1 MQLEGR
7 EVCVPAFQSMPAEAF
22 YAMCDPIC
30 DAGFERCYNPSTK
43 VWDRQLMDKE
53 WRGTAEFY
61 PTEDLTSTAICLIGA
76 SRAGVDLARWGI
88 DPAETLQ
95 AMVQLQR
102 DRDYPGGFGLTAW
115 ANAVWSGVSVAQL
128 ARKTGVALT
137 RVDKLIGTLTTM
149 ETSWLLSGLCHEYAR
164 FEEPGVKDMV
174 DTVARE
180 LVEVR
185 FVPET
190 RIVSHAGDAPGLTHG
205 LRRWIANFADQIYTV
220 QSLSF
225 ASMVTG
231 NESYKD
237 IAAQL
242 AGTMVE
248 LQGDKGQWWWHYDAK
263 RGGSPQPYSVYSVH
277 QHGMAPMALRAL
289 QAAGGPAFEEAI
301 VMSRSWLDDNELSAE
316 MVDTA
321 TPTLWRSLDMDQNK
335 LEDGFK
341 KAQSLLGI
349 AGDKSKDAPPKLMVN
364 HECRP
369 YEYAWC
375 AYAGAIERGREKGP
389 HLV

>member
-1 MQLEGR
+1 MATFKTMSVE
-7 EVCVPAFQSMPAEAF
+7 EF
-22 YAMCDPIC
+22 YGLCDPIC
-30 DAGFERCYNPSTK
+30 EAGLQQSYNPHTK
-43 VWDRQLMDKE
+43 VWDRQLMDKK

-61 PTEDLTSTAICLIGA
+61 PTEDLTSTAICLVGA
-76 SRAGVDLARWGI
+76 TRAGIDLAKLGI
-88 DPAETLQ
+88 DTAETLQ
-95 AMVQLQR
+95 AMIQLQR
-102 DRDYPGGFGLTAW
+102 DREYPGGFGLTAW
-115 ANAVWSGVSVAQL
+115 ANAVCNGVSVAQL
-128 ARKTGVALT
+128 SRKTGVGLSRIDRFCA
-137 RVDKLIGTLTTM
+137 TLTTM

-164 FEEPGVKDMV
+164 LEEPAVKDMV
-174 DTVARE
+174 RAVARE
-180 LVEVR
+180 LTEVR
-185 FVPET
+185 FVKDT
-190 RIVSHAGDAPGLTHG
+190 RIVSHAGEAPGLSHG

-225 ASMVTG
+225 ASLVL
-231 NESYKD
+231 NDDSCRD

-248 LQGDKGQWWWHYDAK
+248 SQGDKGQWWWHYDAK

-289 QAAGGPAFEEAI
+289 EHAGGPAFEEAV
-301 VMSRSWLDDNELSAE
+301 VMSRSWLDDNELGAQ
-316 MVDTA
+316 MVDPE

-335 LEDGFK
+335 LEDGLK

-349 AGDKSKDAPPKLMVN
+349 AGDRSKEAPPKLMLN
-364 HECRP
+364 YETRP

-375 AYAGAIERGREKGP
+375 AYAGAIERGTDKGR